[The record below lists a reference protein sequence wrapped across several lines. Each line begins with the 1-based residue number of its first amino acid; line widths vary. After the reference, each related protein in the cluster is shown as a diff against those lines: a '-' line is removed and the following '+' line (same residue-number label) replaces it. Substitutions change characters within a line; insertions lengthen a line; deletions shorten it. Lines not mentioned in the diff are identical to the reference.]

1 MVLTCMVIFVGLP
14 VFKINELNVSF
25 QKLEKEQ
32 QNNPKDST
40 RKKTRVRV
48 DINEIENED
57 TMERTE
63 IICSWIIKQ
72 KCIFLQTYHLLY
84 GRE

>member
-1 MVLTCMVIFVGLP
+1 MVLTCMVIFVVLP
-14 VFKINELNVSF
+14 VFKIDELNVSF

-48 DINEIENED
+48 EINEIENED
-57 TMERTE
+57 TIERTE
-63 IICSWIIKQ
+63 IICS
-72 KCIFLQTYHLLY
+72 
-84 GRE
+84 